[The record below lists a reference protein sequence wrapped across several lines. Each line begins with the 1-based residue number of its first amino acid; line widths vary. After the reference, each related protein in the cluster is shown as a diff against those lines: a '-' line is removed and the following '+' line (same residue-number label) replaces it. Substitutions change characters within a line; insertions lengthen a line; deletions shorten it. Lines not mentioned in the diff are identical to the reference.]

1 MADEARLEQVG
12 NGLAPVT
19 EGWFVVNARDAAW
32 VQHDRFGFRCKFDT
46 DGRVASA
53 RPGLEPVMF
62 PEVGYTL
69 AVLEPGKP
77 TGMYHAESSQEDFF
91 VVSGECI
98 AIIEE
103 EERTLSQF
111 DFFHCPAGTRHVFV
125 GSGKEPCVLLMIGNR
140 IEQNEDWITY
150 PVSDTATKRGAGVD
164 EATDSPR
171 EAYAPFGH
179 WRTGGEK
186 PKL

>member
-1 MADEARLEQVG
+1 MAGEARLERVG

-32 VQHDRFGFRCKFDT
+32 VHHDAFGFRCKFDT

-53 RPGLEPVMF
+53 RPGLDPMMF

-77 TGMYHAESSQEDFF
+77 TGMYHAESSQEGFF
-91 VVSGECI
+91 VVSGECV

-103 EERTLSQF
+103 EERMLRQF

-125 GSGKEPCVLLMIGNR
+125 GAGEGPCVVLMVGNR
-140 IEQNEDWITY
+140 VEQDEHWIAY
-150 PVSDTATKRGAGVD
+150 PVSNVASKRGAAVA
-164 EATDSPR
+164 EETNSAH
-171 EAYAPFGH
+171 EAYATFGH
-179 WRTGGEK
+179 WQTGGER
-186 PKL
+186 PNF